1 MQTTITP
8 AQRAALK
15 AITRDADGTLQRCQ
29 GGQYQT
35 TGERAA
41 RYTARTVYAL
51 ARAGLLR
58 EANPGSQARY
68 QATDAAYTEVRRVA
82 A

>member
-1 MQTTITP
+1 MQATITP
-8 AQRAALK
+8 AQTAALK
-15 AITRDADGTLQRCQ
+15 AITRDADGTLQRCC
-29 GGQYQT
+29 GGQYMAPT
-35 TGERAA
+35 TPGA
-41 RYTARTVYAL
+41 RFTARTVYAL

-68 QATDAAYTEVRRVA
+68 QATDAAYAVAKVA